1 MSLSKEDQYLA
12 TLYQRFPINLARG
25 KGARVWD
32 SAGKEYIDCMG
43 GYGVALVGH
52 CNDRVVTAIKNQAD
66 VLITAH
72 MSVYN
77 DTRLRFMDKIAS
89 ITPPELTK
97 MFFTNSGTESVEAAL
112 KFARKYTGKHGV
124 IAMNGAYHGKTF
136 GALSVTY
143 NEKYRKS
150 FMPLLVGVKFVPY
163 GSPEKLE
170 EAIDDTIGTV
180 ILEPIQGESGIIM
193 PPDDLL
199 PKIRDIC
206 NRRNLVLIFDEI
218 QAGLGRTGKMW
229 AGQNWKTTPDVM
241 CLAKG
246 IAGGIPMGLVLA
258 KKEVMD
264 AMKLGEH
271 SSTFGGSPIAC
282 AAGTATLEAL
292 TDDKLVEN
300 ADKVG
305 KHFKEGLNYLKEQHK
320 IIREV
325 RGLGMMLAI
334 ELRFEVKD
342 VLFDGIRNG
351 LLMLYSGRNIIRL
364 LPPLVMD
371 EITVSRAVD
380 IIDKILKKKSLRLGL
395 EPSSR
400 LNFGNIAEENI
411 KQEKW

>member
-1 MSLSKEDQYLA
+1 MSSEDKHL
-12 TLYQRFPINLARG
+12 TSLYQRFPVNLAKG
-25 KGARVWD
+25 KGTRVWD
-32 SAGKEYIDCMG
+32 TSGKEYIDCMG

-52 CNDRVVTAIKNQAD
+52 CNDRVVAAIKKQAD
-66 VLITAH
+66 TLITAH

-77 DTRLRFMDKIAS
+77 ETRLKFMEKMSTIA
-89 ITPPELTK
+89 PPGLNK
-97 MFFTNSGTESVEAAL
+97 MFFTNSGAESVEGAL
-112 KFARKYTGKHGV
+112 KFARKFTGKHGV

-150 FMPLLVGVKFVPY
+150 FMPLLEGVKFVPY
-163 GSPEKLE
+163 GDPSKLE
-170 EAIDDTIGTV
+170 EAIDQTTGTV
-180 ILEPIQGESGIIM
+180 ILEPIQGETGIIV

-199 PKIRDIC
+199 PRIREIC
-206 NRRNLVLIFDEI
+206 DRHGLVLVFDEI

-229 AGQNWKTTPDVM
+229 AGQNWNTTPDIM

-246 IAGGIPMGLVLA
+246 IAGGIPMGLILA
-258 KKEVMD
+258 KQEIME
-264 AMKLGEH
+264 ATKLGEH

-282 AAGTATLEAL
+282 AAGIATMEAL

-300 ADKVG
+300 AAKVG
-305 KHFKEGLNYLKEQHK
+305 SYFKENLNRLKEKHK

-325 RGLGMMLAI
+325 RGLGMMLAA

-342 VLFDGIRNG
+342 VLFEGIRNG

-371 EITVSRAVD
+371 ETTVSRAVD
-380 IIDKILKKKSLRLGL
+380 IMDEILKKKSIQLGL
-395 EPSSR
+395 EPARKIDNSESKDPR
-400 LNFGNIAEENI
+400 
-411 KQEKW
+411 

>member
-1 MSLSKEDQYLA
+1 MNSEDQYLA
-12 TLYQRFPINLARG
+12 ALYQRFPVNLVRG
-25 KGARVWD
+25 KGTRVWD
-32 SAGKEYIDCMG
+32 AAGKEYIDCMG

-52 CNDRVVTAIKNQAD
+52 CNDRVVAAIKKQAD
-66 VLITAH
+66 TLITAH

-77 DTRLRFMDKIAS
+77 NMRLKFMEKMS
-89 ITPPELTK
+89 TLTPPGLSK
-97 MFFTNSGTESVEAAL
+97 MFFTNSGAESVEGAL
-112 KFARKYTGKHGV
+112 KFARKYTGKYGI

-150 FMPLLVGVKFVPY
+150 FMPLLSGVKFVPY
-163 GSPEKLE
+163 SDPNKLE
-170 EAIDDTIGTV
+170 EAIDETTGTV
-180 ILEPIQGESGIIM
+180 ILEPIQGETGIIV

-199 PKIRDIC
+199 PKIREIC
-206 NRRNLVLIFDEI
+206 NKRNLVLVFDEI
-218 QAGLGRTGKMW
+218 QSGLGRTGKMW
-229 AGQNWKTTPDVM
+229 AGQNWNTTPDIM

-246 IAGGIPMGLVLA
+246 IAGGIPMGLIVA
-258 KKEVMD
+258 KAEIME
-264 AMKLGEH
+264 ATKLGEH
-271 SSTFGGSPIAC
+271 SSTFGGSPLAC

-300 ADKVG
+300 AAKIG
-305 KHFKEGLNYLKEQHK
+305 TQFKEGLKRLKEKHK

-325 RGLGMMLAI
+325 RGLGMMLGV

-371 EITVSRAVD
+371 ETTISRVVD
-380 IIDKILKKKSLRLGL
+380 IMDFVLTS
-395 EPSSR
+395 
-400 LNFGNIAEENI
+400 EEKRRNVS
-411 KQEKW
+411 